1 MVTGV
6 ETAGVV
12 LAILPLIVNQLDS
25 YVQGIESLKG
35 FRTRRYRRQFEEW
48 ATRLGTQRAILLNTL
63 EQSLE
68 GVVDY
73 DDDISELIN
82 NPRGPLWRDPSFQKS
97 LAKKLDRNYGAF
109 VRTMTELSTLLETL
123 SRKLGLQ
130 SADPLKISWDD
141 ATAVER
147 EVKKFKDIFSKSVYT
162 DLLGKIDNAN
172 SSLKT
177 LIEQSDHRQESR
189 RKHRVSKKPLLK
201 YKAARKHANNLYNA
215 VVRGKYWKCP
225 CKDTHC
231 VHLRIDGEP
240 IESNDNLEKSPTT
253 PRFRM
258 AFSTKV
264 PGPMNAMSWHWE
276 EVETVPELLEMP
288 VAAHQAILTTTHS
301 AGQKLAI
308 DKKVQFAV
316 VATPLQS
323 LPWPKIPD
331 APPLL
336 PIPDF
341 CSVLCKMG
349 VNGDIKKY
357 MGSISDEC
365 DATHRYYFYLME
377 KHDKGVETQ
386 TLEDLLGSS
395 LHSIGPHACRPAFL
409 FSRRDRLFLAAT
421 LASSVLQFHGSWL
434 KSYWRS
440 RDILFPKLENT
451 SQTVVERPYLAGH
464 GVSRTTPTIDPATRT
479 ITNPLIPSE
488 VLFPLGLVLVE
499 LSLCQSIS
507 TLRTPDDA
515 DVVEAYANLKTA
527 TRLLNRVYAE
537 SGCKYGDVVTQ
548 CLRWSETR
556 NSSADDEDFQELV
569 FQKIVSPLVE
579 DLRDFEGKG
588 RIR

>member
-1 MVTGV
+1 MASGI
-6 ETAGVV
+6 ETAGIV
-12 LAILPLIVNQLDS
+12 LALLPLLVNQLDS
-25 YVQGIESLKG
+25 YVQGIETLKG

-48 ATRLGTQRAILLNTL
+48 STRLGTQHAILLNTL

-68 GVVDY
+68 GLVDY

-97 LAKKLDRNYGAF
+97 LAQKLGRNYGAF
-109 VRTMTELSTLLETL
+109 LRTMTELSTLLDTL
-123 SRKLGLQ
+123 SSKLRLQ
-130 SADPLKISWDD
+130 SADPLKVYWDD

-147 EVKKFKDIFSKSVYT
+147 EVRKFKDIFSKFVYA

-172 SSLKT
+172 NSLKT

-201 YKAARKHANNLYNA
+201 YKAARKHASNLYNA

-225 CKDTHC
+225 CKDSHC
-231 VHLRIDGEP
+231 VHLRIDAEP
-240 IESNDNLEKSPTT
+240 IEANDHHEASPTI

-264 PGPMNAMSWHWE
+264 ADPMHAISWHWE
-276 EVETVPELLEMP
+276 EVETVPALLEMP
-288 VAAHQAILTTTHS
+288 VAAHKTT
-301 AGQKLAI
+301 LATAPTAVQRPAN

-323 LPWPKIPD
+323 LPWPKLPD
-331 APPLL
+331 VPPAL

-341 CSVLCKMG
+341 CSVLCTIG
-349 VNGDIKKY
+349 ANGNLAKY
-357 MGSISDEC
+357 MGSISDES
-365 DATHRYYFYLME
+365 DATHRYCFYLLE
-377 KHDKGVETQ
+377 KKEKRVETQ
-386 TLEDLLGSS
+386 SLEDLLSS
-395 LHSIGPHACRPAFL
+395 SFHSIGSHTSRPAFL
-409 FSRRDRLFLAAT
+409 FSRHDRLFLAAT

-440 RDILFPKLENT
+440 RDILFPKLEG
-451 SQTVVERPYLAGH
+451 SGQILVDHPYLAGH
-464 GVSRTTPTIDPATRT
+464 GVSKATAHPATST
-479 ITNPLIPSE
+479 ISNPLIPSD

-507 TLRTPDDA
+507 ALWIPEDA
-515 DVVEAYANLKTA
+515 DSIEPYANLKTA
-527 TRLLNRVYAE
+527 TRLLNRVYSE

-556 NSSADDEDFQELV
+556 NSSADDEDFQELAY
-569 FQKIVSPLVE
+569 QKIVSPLVE